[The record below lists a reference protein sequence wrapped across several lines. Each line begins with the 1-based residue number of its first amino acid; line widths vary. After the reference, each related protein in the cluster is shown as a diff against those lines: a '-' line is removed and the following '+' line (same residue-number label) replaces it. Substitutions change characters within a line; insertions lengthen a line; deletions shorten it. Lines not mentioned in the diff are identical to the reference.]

1 MTGRPSVL
9 IHACCAPC
17 IGHVYELF
25 VDTCEV
31 SLYFFNPNIAPK
43 AEYEKRLAEIE
54 RYTRAVG
61 ATLIAG
67 PYHARAWT
75 LRVRPYRFLGE
86 RSRRCREC
94 ISVRLEGAFR
104 EAASR
109 GIEAVTSTLSVS
121 PHKDAA
127 MINAIGSELASGFGI
142 RFIEGDYKK
151 RDGYRHS
158 IAVSRAH
165 GFYRQSYCG
174 CVWSRLERARDPL
187 WQRAVFQ
194 STQTTAP

>member
-1 MTGRPSVL
+1 MTGRPSLL

-25 VDTCEV
+25 ADTCAV
-31 SLYFFNPNIAPK
+31 AFYFFNPNIAPK
-43 AEYEKRLAEIE
+43 AEYQTRLSEIE
-54 RYTRAVG
+54 RYARAVG
-61 ATLIAG
+61 VPLIAG
-67 PYHARAWT
+67 PYDARTWT
-75 LRVRPYRFLGE
+75 LRVRPHRFLGE

-104 EAASR
+104 EAVSR

-127 MINAIGSELASGFGI
+127 MINAIGGELASRFGI
-142 RFIEGDYKK
+142 RFIEGDYKE

-158 IAVSRAH
+158 VAVSRAY

-174 CVWSRLERARDPL
+174 CVWSRLERTRDPL